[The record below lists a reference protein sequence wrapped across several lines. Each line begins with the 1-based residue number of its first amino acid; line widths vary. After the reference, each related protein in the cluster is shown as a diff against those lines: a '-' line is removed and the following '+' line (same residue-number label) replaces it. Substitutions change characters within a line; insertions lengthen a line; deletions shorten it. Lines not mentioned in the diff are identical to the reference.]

1 MIALPT
7 KIYAHGGVVLEEDIC
22 VIKIEIF
29 SAHFRI
35 YQPKARQHQEFCED
49 IPEVDETVFVMEY
62 EHSSLSQT
70 PIEFRIIKDV
80 TELGRY
86 AKMKNVE
93 EIKNLDSVTVFYQPP
108 KLDPDIF
115 TAIHQFEEPGWFIG
129 IVTATHPE
137 LNKTYTAMFPFEV
150 GFSGFGYLPL
160 FVALITFL
168 QIYYLFT
175 TGQLTR
181 WKDKWKSL
189 KQLEH

>member
-1 MIALPT
+1 MKIPTAKNRQLVFLATVLSRRWMLKDKDSLIA
-7 KIYAHGGVVLEEDIC
+7 GQRV
-22 VIKIEIF
+22 
-29 SAHFRI
+29 S
-35 YQPKARQHQEFCED
+35 EFNRMRSC
-49 IPEVDETVFVMEY
+49 
-62 EHSSLSQT
+62 SLKT
-70 PIEFRIIKDV
+70 
-80 TELGRY
+80 
-86 AKMKNVE
+86 
-93 EIKNLDSVTVFYQPP
+93 
-108 KLDPDIF
+108 DIF

>member
-93 EIKNLDSVTVFYQPP
+93 EIKAALERDNFMTADS
-108 KLDPDIF
+108 
-115 TAIHQFEEPGWFIG
+115 A
-129 IVTATHPE
+129 
-137 LNKTYTAMFPFEV
+137 KTFGLIDEV
-150 GFSGFGYLPL
+150 VEKRS
-160 FVALITFL
+160 
-168 QIYYLFT
+168 
-175 TGQLTR
+175 
-181 WKDKWKSL
+181 
-189 KQLEH
+189 